1 MSRLSRHYPD
11 DPEMWANPPI
21 HPPVARCLCSHALSI
36 HYRDRKDRPTCGI
49 AACGCVSPREDTR

>member
-1 MSRLSRHYPD
+1 VSRFYRSHPDWDPD
-11 DPEMWANPPI
+11 DDLPI
-21 HPPVARCLCSHALSI
+21 HPPTPRCLCSHALSI